1 MYTPTFVA
9 AKLDKDVGLLKITNR
24 RGLVVF
30 SYETGYALV
39 FVVYNQLEL
48 LGGNIA
54 AYVVTDNLS

>member
-9 AKLDKDVGLLKITNR
+9 AKLVNEVGLLKITNR

-39 FVVYNQLEL
+39 FVVYYQLEL